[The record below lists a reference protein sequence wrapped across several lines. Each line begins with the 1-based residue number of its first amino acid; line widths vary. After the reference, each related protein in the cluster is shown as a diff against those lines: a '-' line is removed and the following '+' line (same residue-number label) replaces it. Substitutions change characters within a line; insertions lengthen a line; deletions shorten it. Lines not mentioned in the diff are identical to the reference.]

1 MEVMLMCF
9 FRRKK
14 KKEKA
19 LKEAQEREKTL
30 EKKEAEKVKTPQ
42 EEVAP
47 KTVKEKATTTKPELQ
62 AEEKISQKEKEKEES
77 SKFAY
82 HISQVKDSKSEF
94 YKMWRVRRS
103 GSKKVIK
110 HFKTQKEAIDEAKK
124 YGQDN
129 EDASIVIHGRDGK
142 IRRQKY

>member
-1 MEVMLMCF
+1 MCF

-47 KTVKEKATTTKPELQ
+47 KTV
-62 AEEKISQKEKEKEES
+62 KEKEKEES

-124 YGQDN
+124 YAQDN